1 MKNYFLNKNKGFTL
15 LELLVVVS
23 LFGLLSTIVLA
34 SISSA
39 REKGRIA
46 AAKQFA
52 ASTYHALGDQLVGAW
67 NFDECAGTT
76 VSDSSGSG
84 NNGTFVGTPLWSHTT
99 PSGTGCSLNTNNI
112 PANYVQIP
120 YFASSSLQL
129 SSNFTVS
136 MWIYLTLSTGN
147 IFIHKGNDSV
157 NNGLAIGYQFS
168 GAGLQ
173 MLADGAI
180 NGPGAVPGDDFNKW
194 HQITAV
200 VDTTAGKQNLYIDGK
215 LVASRT
221 GADAQYSWA
230 NTNDLRIGAGN
241 TSLYGT
247 FGLIDEVKVYAKNFS
262 AMDVRNI
269 YLAEKDSFS
278 KLAHSR
284 NKSKIVKI
292 LQKPYRDL

>member
-99 PSGTGCSLNTNNI
+99 PSGTGCSLNTNNT

-120 YFASSSLQL
+120 YSASSSLQL

-136 MWIYLTLSTGN
+136 MWIYLTTSTGN

-157 NNGLAIGYQFS
+157 NNGLAIGYQFA
-168 GAGLQ
+168 GAGFQ

-180 NGPGAVPGDDFNKW
+180 NGPGAVPGDDFIKW

-262 AMDVRNI
+262 AMDVRNR